1 MIRGLPVILAL
12 ALTSCAQLSNIDPL
26 TEACNGAAASLRTV
40 TVAYKAGALT
50 PTHVMVVDHSAAV
63 IDGFC
68 RPGAKRPTNL
78 TDAIQAVTI
87 AGANV
92 AALHLN

>member
-1 MIRGLPVILAL
+1 MIRAL
-12 ALTSCAQLSNIDPL
+12 LMTSVLVSCAQLSGLDPL
-26 TEACNGAAASLRTV
+26 TEACNGAAASLRTA